1 MKKQKMYTT
10 AIAATLATSALV
22 SAVPTQAASVTFK
35 DVSSSN
41 EFYEYITNLAD
52 RGIIHGYGDDTFR
65 PTLEVRRDHAA
76 KIIAGVLGLDTKNV
90 ANPQFTDVPAT
101 HAHYNEIAA
110 IKEAGIISGDGYGNF
125 LPEKALTRG
134 EMAKII
140 ANAFDLKVP
149 AGSTTP
155 LTDIKGNMF
164 EEYITALYVNGVTKG
179 TGDNT
184 YKPSDIVT
192 REQLAAFVVRAEEIA
207 SKVVDKEVKV
217 DSIDGDTIVVDGE
230 VLVLTEELKAVF
242 NEKNAAALKNAKV
255 ELVVRYAN
263 APVASLSPVANTSQ
277 GVVVGVNYVELPNAD
292 TTFSAS
298 GFVIP
303 TVTVTAEGVTISNA
317 AISTLTVAKGA
328 TVTIENVIADSLDIA
343 GNLTLGEGTV
353 VTELKVTGDAKITL
367 GKGVKLEKVIL
378 EEGKTLKDVIANYA
392 DVEELLKDVVVET
405 AKPSTGGTTGGTGGA
420 GGGTGGGIGGG
431 TGGNDSETLE
441 DTIESVLQLATDKY
455 KTVYTYAE
463 PILDKSVNVLKF
475 EIVEGSTTL
484 AKVKSDMLAFE
495 TANTVADIIDQISGI
510 GTLYDNLVSITANG
524 ETYEKD
530 DLLNRNFTKQLIIS
544 FVDANQGSAS
554 TIGGLVDKETTVT
567 VNFTKGSLE
576 YKLKIVDEVQ

>member
-1 MKKQKMYTT
+1 MKKHTKMYTT

-22 SAVPTQAASVTFK
+22 SAVPTQAAAVTFK

-277 GVVVGVNYVELPNAD
+277 GIVIGVNYIELPNAD
-292 TTFSAS
+292 TTFNAG
-298 GFVIP
+298 GFILP
-303 TVTVTAEGVTISNA
+303 EVTVTANGVTVLNG

-328 TVTIENVIADSLDIA
+328 TATLENVIANSLEVS
-343 GNLTLGEGTV
+343 GNVTLGEGTV
-353 VTELKVTGDAKITL
+353 VTELNVTGDAKITVEA
-367 GKGVKLEKVIL
+367 GSTFEKITLEK
-378 EEGKTLKDVIANYA
+378 GKTLADVIANY
-392 DVEELLKDVVVET
+392 EEVKEQLKDVVVET
-405 AKPSTGGTTGGTGGA
+405 AKETAPTTSGGYIDFQQDTTP
-420 GGGTGGGIGGG
+420 
-431 TGGNDSETLE
+431 TLE
-441 DTIESVLQLATDKY
+441 QTVESVI
-455 KTVYTYAE
+455 KTAVNNYNPQYTYAQAIVDTVKNE
-463 PILDKSVNVLKF
+463 LKF
-475 EIVEGSTTL
+475 EIVDATITL
-484 AKVKSDMLAFE
+484 AKVRTDMLAFE
-495 TANTVADIIDQISGI
+495 TANTVNDIINEVSGI
-510 GTLYDNLVSITANG
+510 GTLYENLVSIEVGT
-524 ETYEKD
+524 ETYKRA
-530 DLLNRNFTKQLIIS
+530 DLLNRTFTKNLILK
-544 FVDANQGSAS
+544 FVDDNQGSA
-554 TIGGLVDKETTVT
+554 TNIGDLEGKATTVK
-567 VNFTKGSLE
+567 VNFKNGSLQ
-576 YKLKIVDEVQ
+576 YTLKIVDEVK

>member
-1 MKKQKMYTT
+1 MKKHTKMYTT

-22 SAVPTQAASVTFK
+22 SAVPTQAAAVTFK

-277 GVVVGVNYVELPNAD
+277 GVVVGVNYVELPNAQ

-328 TVTIENVIADSLDIA
+328 TVALENVIADSLDIA

-378 EEGKTLKDVIANYA
+378 EEGKTLKDVFANYA
-392 DVEELLKDVVVET
+392 DVEDLLKAVAVET
-405 AKPSTGGTTGGTGGA
+405 AKPSTGGTTGGA

-431 TGGNDSETLE
+431 TGGNDSESLE

-475 EIVEGSTTL
+475 EIVDGSTTL

-524 ETYEKD
+524 ETYTKAQ
-530 DLLNRNFTKQLIIS
+530 LLDRNFTKQLIIS
-544 FVDANQGSAS
+544 FVDANQGTAS

-576 YKLKIVDEVQ
+576 YKLKIVDEVK